1 MKRLLSILL
10 IACLLLCGCSKGP
23 DSTGTTA
30 QHPETTAATA
40 PDSTE
45 STAQHTETTVTTPL
59 ASENTAPTDATE
71 PPDVEEVVKYRNP
84 LNGQP
89 VQEPYTA
96 RPYAVVINNIR
107 AAQPLCGISE
117 ADMVFEALAEGGIT
131 RWLAVFDDVT
141 GIDHIGSVRSA
152 RPYLVDIAYSLDAI
166 FVHHGGSDDGYAE
179 IKALKVNHIDPL
191 SGDGGAFY
199 RDKDRLNAG
208 YRLEH
213 TSFTDG
219 EQILDAVEDRKFKTV
234 REEAIDYGF
243 IFGDVGSTENG
254 EKGENLSAVFGKGG
268 KTTKF
273 TFRKESGT
281 YVAQQYG
288 DNVKDG
294 NNDKALT
301 FRNVLLL
308 NAKTHTYN
316 HGDGV
321 RTSITL
327 LGEGTGAFA
336 CDGKVVPIRWSRSA
350 EGEPFVFTHEDG
362 TPITLGEGR
371 TYIAVTP
378 TNGELKYQ

>member
-1 MKRLLSILL
+1 MKRVLSIFLVVG
-10 IACLLLCGCSKGP
+10 LLLCGCSKGP
-23 DSTGTTA
+23 DSAGTTA
-30 QHPETTAATA
+30 QQTGSAVTTAPVSTQSTA
-40 PDSTE
+40 P
-45 STAQHTETTVTTPL
+45 HTEPTVTTPP

-71 PPDVEEVVKYRNP
+71 APDVEEVVKYRNP
-84 LNGQP
+84 LNGEP

-107 AAQPLCGISE
+107 AAQPLCGIGE

-131 RWLAVFDDVT
+131 RWLAVYDDVT
-141 GIDHIGSVRSA
+141 GIEHIGSVRSA
-152 RPYLVDIAYSLDAI
+152 RPYLADIAYSLDAI
-166 FVHHGGSDDGYAE
+166 FVHHGGSEDGYDE
-179 IKALKVNHIDPL
+179 IKDLKLNHIDPL
-191 SGDGGAFY
+191 SGDGSAFY

-208 YRLEH
+208 YSLEH

-219 EQILDAVEDRKFKTV
+219 ERILKAVAKQKFKTV
-234 REEAIDYGF
+234 REEGIDYGF
-243 IFGDVGSTENG
+243 VFDDAGSTEGG
-254 EKGENLSAVFGKGG
+254 ETGENLSAVFGKGG

-273 TFRKESGT
+273 KFRKESGT

-288 DNVKDG
+288 DYVNDG
-294 NNDKALT
+294 NNGKALT

-327 LGEGTGAFA
+327 VGEGTGAFA

-350 EGEPFVFTHEDG
+350 EGDPFVFTHEDG
-362 TPITLGEGR
+362 TPITLGEGS
-371 TYIAVTP
+371 TYVAVTP
-378 TNGELKYQ
+378 SDGKLEYK